1 MREEKGRKMGNE
13 CLSNVKFRGYPVYR
27 DMFSCVKVYNNI
39 VCRIYAQLSI
49 NPQIQGR
56 GPKAGL
62 FPLGTPRHLWVG
74 IGSAESAGPKAGHAG
89 PACLVSLKIDSFKT

>member
-62 FPLGTPRHLWVG
+62 FPLGTPRRASL
-74 IGSAESAGPKAGHAG
+74 AGCRPPKAPLGGHR
-89 PACLVSLKIDSFKT
+89 LR